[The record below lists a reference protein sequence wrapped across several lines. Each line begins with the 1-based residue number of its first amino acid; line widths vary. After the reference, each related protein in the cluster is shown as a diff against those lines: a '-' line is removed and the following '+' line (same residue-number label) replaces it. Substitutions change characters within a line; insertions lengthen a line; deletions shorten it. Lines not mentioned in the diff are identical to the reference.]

1 MCVTNSQRNV
11 CYRSF
16 TNQYKP
22 QSYKN
27 QALLPYSLP
36 YNDEFLENIFNLVIR
51 VLKKKKRLP
60 WAMCKSKTKRSLN
73 CPISPLKSQ
82 TGKRKK
88 KNKNLRP
95 FFFFF
100 FWKVATT
107 IQYSALTKCYN
118 NNFLSLQQS
127 NKKLIADNFKTLSHH
142 HGGKSVKNEATLHLY
157 LQNLMS
163 TDMSK
168 DESHSGFD
176 IRCENY
182 MKDRET
188 SSFQLV

>member
-36 YNDEFLENIFNLVIR
+36 YNDEFLENLFNLVIR

-95 FFFFF
+95 FFFEKLLQQFNILL
-100 FWKVATT
+100 WLNVTTT
-107 IQYSALTKCYN
+107 IFCHYNKVTKNSLLTILKRCHTIMEEN
-118 NNFLSLQQS
+118 QWKMKPHFTCISKIWCPQTCRRTSHILG
-127 NKKLIADNFKTLSHH
+127 LI
-142 HGGKSVKNEATLHLY
+142 
-157 LQNLMS
+157 
-163 TDMSK
+163 
-168 DESHSGFD
+168 
-176 IRCENY
+176 
-182 MKDRET
+182 
-188 SSFQLV
+188 